1 MDFDTAF
8 HKLLG
13 HEGGYSNH
21 PNDPGGETMW
31 GVTKRVAQSYGYNG
45 NMRDLPLNFAKRVY
59 KEGYWDPVRAD
70 ALPDVL
76 RYPVFDAA
84 VNSGVRQGSRWLQEA
99 IGATTDGIIG
109 PQSISFAQKADPEI
123 TVRKMLGVRLRF
135 MTDLDTWHSFSRGW
149 ARRIA
154 ALLQED

>member
-1 MDFDTAF
+1 MDFNTAF

-31 GVTKRVAQSYGYNG
+31 GVTKRVARANGYEG
-45 NMRDLPLNFAKRVY
+45 EMKNMPVDFAKMVY
-59 KEGYWDPVRAD
+59 RKLYWDDVRAD
-70 ALPDVL
+70 ELPDVL

-84 VNSGVRQGSRWLQEA
+84 VNSGVKQSIRWLQQA
-99 IGATTDGIIG
+99 INAEVDGIIG
-109 PQSISFAQKADPEI
+109 PQTVSFASKVDPEI
-123 TVRKMLGVRLRF
+123 AVRKMLGIRLQF
-135 MTDLDTWHSFSRGW
+135 MADLSTWSSFGRGW

-154 ALLQED
+154 SLLRED